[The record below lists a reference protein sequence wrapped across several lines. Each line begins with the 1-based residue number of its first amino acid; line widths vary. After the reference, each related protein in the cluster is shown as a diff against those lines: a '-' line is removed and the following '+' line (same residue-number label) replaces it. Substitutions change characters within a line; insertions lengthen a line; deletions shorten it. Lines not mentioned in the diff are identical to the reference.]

1 MSPRSGAPTR
11 EKLLKASE
19 ELINR
24 RGFAGTSI
32 DQIIGETGV
41 TKGTFF
47 YHFKTKQ
54 DLARALIQRYAAAD
68 QELLQGSI
76 ERAEKLSPDPAQ
88 QLLIFVG
95 LLLETAEEL
104 DDRSEPGCLFATY
117 CFEKGLFDDDTY
129 GVISDAMLSW
139 RQVVGDKLR
148 AAAEKRPP
156 RADVDLD
163 ALADMVV
170 VIFEGAFVLSR
181 SVKGPGVFSAQLRH
195 YRTYLQLLFDA

>member
-1 MSPRSGAPTR
+1 MSPKSGAPTR
-11 EKLLKASE
+11 EKLLETSE
-19 ELINR
+19 ALINR

-32 DQIIGETGV
+32 DQIIAETGV

-54 DLARALIQRYAAAD
+54 DLARALIERYAAAD
-68 QELLQGSI
+68 QELMRSSI
-76 ERAEKLSPDPAQ
+76 ERAEKLSPDPVQ

-104 DDRSEPGCLFATY
+104 DKTSQPGCLFATY

-139 RQVVGDKLR
+139 RRVVGDKMR
-148 AAAEKRPP
+148 AAAETRPP

-170 VIFEGAFVLSR
+170 VIFEGAFVVSR
-181 SVKGPGVFSAQLRH
+181 SLKGPGVFSAQLRH
-195 YRTYLQLLFDA
+195 YRSYLQLLFDA

>member
-1 MSPRSGAPTR
+1 MVDRAITVHSVERGLATLGRRVAVAAGALAAAALASGCAFST
-11 EKLLKASE
+11 EQLYS
-19 ELINR
+19 
-24 RGFAGTSI
+24 
-32 DQIIGETGV
+32 Q
-41 TKGTFF
+41 
-47 YHFKTKQ
+47 
-54 DLARALIQRYAAAD
+54 ALERYAAAD
-68 QELLQGSI
+68 QELMRSSI
-76 ERAEKLSPDPAQ
+76 ERAEKLSPDPVQ

-104 DDRSEPGCLFATY
+104 DKTSQPGCLFATY

-139 RQVVGDKLR
+139 RRVVGDKLR

-170 VIFEGAFVLSR
+170 VIFEGAFVVSR
-181 SVKGPGVFSAQLRH
+181 SLKGPGVFSAQLRH
-195 YRTYLQLLFDA
+195 YRSYLQLLFDA

>member
-1 MSPRSGAPTR
+1 MNPRSGAPTR
-11 EKLLKASE
+11 EKLLESSE

-32 DQIIGETGV
+32 DQIIAETGF

-54 DLARALIQRYAAAD
+54 DLALALIQRFAAAD
-68 QELLQGSI
+68 QELMRSSI
-76 ERAEKLSPDPAQ
+76 ERAEKLSADPVQ

-95 LLLETAEEL
+95 LLLEAAEEL
-104 DDRSEPGCLFATY
+104 DKMSQPGCLFATY
-117 CFEKGLFDDDTY
+117 CFEKGLFDDETY

-139 RQVVGDKLR
+139 RRVVGDKLR
-148 AAAEKRPP
+148 AAAEKTPP

-163 ALADMVV
+163 ALADMVTV
-170 VIFEGAFVLSR
+170 VFEGAFVVSR
-181 SVKGPGVFSAQLRH
+181 SLKGPGVFSAQLRH
-195 YRTYLQLLFDA
+195 YRTYLQLLFNA